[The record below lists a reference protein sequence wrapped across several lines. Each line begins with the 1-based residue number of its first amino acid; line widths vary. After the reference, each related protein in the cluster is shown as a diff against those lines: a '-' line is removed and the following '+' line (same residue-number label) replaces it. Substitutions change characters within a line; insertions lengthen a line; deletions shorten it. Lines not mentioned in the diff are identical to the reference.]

1 MVFEN
6 IELPIADLPDFK
18 TVNLNGVEKSYK
30 KIIWLNTILIFL
42 FFFAAPIV
50 FLILDIIPIWIPITV
65 LAIVSVIF
73 TIQAIEIEK
82 GFPRKKYGIRQHDMI
97 YQSGFFYFK
106 EVVVPFTRIQHVEIK
121 QGPLSRIFKLY
132 ALKLYTAGASS
143 GDLVIN
149 GLNKDNAQKLKSKV
163 LAQTSDVDE

>member
-50 FLILDIIPIWIPITV
+50 FLILDIK
-65 LAIVSVIF
+65 SRNSMIF
-73 TIQAIEIEK
+73 LVK
-82 GFPRKKYGIRQHDMI
+82 R
-97 YQSGFFYFK
+97 
-106 EVVVPFTRIQHVEIK
+106 FT
-121 QGPLSRIFKLY
+121 LS
-132 ALKLYTAGASS
+132 T
-143 GDLVIN
+143 
-149 GLNKDNAQKLKSKV
+149 
-163 LAQTSDVDE
+163 